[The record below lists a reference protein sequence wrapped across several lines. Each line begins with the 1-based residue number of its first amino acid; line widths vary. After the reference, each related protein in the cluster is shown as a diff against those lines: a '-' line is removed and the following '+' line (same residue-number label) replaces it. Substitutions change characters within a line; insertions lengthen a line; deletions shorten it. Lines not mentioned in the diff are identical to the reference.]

1 MARLRRLSVL
11 FALLCALVVSGCA
24 ASGGGGPSPTPL
36 SQVELKYRLMS
47 QFGPLQYCDP
57 DSYPI
62 GRPVTPA
69 YITGRLSQIA
79 ASDASTYQAILS
91 HYRMTPPL
99 TQSQEAQ
106 VYADYKQL
114 AAIQLTLDGDNYHFA
129 YLAQKGGGGW
139 EATRIEGAISA
150 SGSVSVQS
158 RTSTVRNCPICL
170 AAWTL
175 IETPSGPVTVTE
187 LEPGMAVWTQDQA
200 GHRVAGVL
208 LEVGSLPAPPGH
220 QVVHLVTSD
229 GREVWVSPGHPT
241 ADGRRAGDLV
251 AGDELD
257 GSRVLTADRV
267 PYTGRTYDLLP
278 SGPTGIYWASGLPL
292 LSTLY
297 TKMSSGST
305 AETTKFGTSTT
316 SLILRSTATEQIA

>member
-1 MARLRRLSVL
+1 MLT
-11 FALLCALVVSGCA
+11 LLCALAVAGCVG
-24 ASGGGGPSPTPL
+24 STGGGPAPIPL

-69 YITGRLSQIA
+69 YVSGRLAQIS
-79 ASDASTYQAILS
+79 ASDGSTYQAILT
-91 HYRMTPPL
+91 HYGFSAPL
-99 TQSQEAQ
+99 TQSQEAL

-114 AAIQLTLDGDNYHFA
+114 AAIQLTPDGASYKFA

-139 EATRIEGAISA
+139 EATRIDGAISA
-150 SGSVSVQS
+150 GGSVDVKS
-158 RTSTVRNCPICL
+158 RTSTVRTCPICL
-170 AAWTL
+170 AAWTT
-175 IETPSGPVTVTE
+175 IETPSGPVAVTE

-200 GHRVAGVL
+200 GHRVAGLL
-208 LEVGSLPAPPGH
+208 LEVGSMPAPPGH
-220 QVVHLVTSD
+220 QVVHLVTAD

-241 ADGRRAGDLV
+241 ADGRRAGDLI
-251 AGDELD
+251 AGDDLD
-257 GSRVLTADRV
+257 GSRVVTADRV
-267 PYTGRTYDLLP
+267 PYSGRTYDLLP
-278 SGPTGIYWASGLPL
+278 SGPTGIYWAGGLPL

-305 AETTKFGTSTT
+305 ADTTKFGTSTT